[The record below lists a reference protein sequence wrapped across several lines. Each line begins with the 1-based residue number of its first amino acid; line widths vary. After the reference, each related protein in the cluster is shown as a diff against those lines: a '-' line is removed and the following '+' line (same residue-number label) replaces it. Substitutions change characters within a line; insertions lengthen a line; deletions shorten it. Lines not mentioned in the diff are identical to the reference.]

1 MDSLISDKNK
11 YLRKS
16 NELEIKCKDLSN
28 INTDQEQ
35 KLKQV

>member
-1 MDSLISDKNK
+1 MDSLITDKNK

-16 NELEIKCKDLSN
+16 NELEIKCKELSSIAN
-28 INTDQEQ
+28 DFEQ